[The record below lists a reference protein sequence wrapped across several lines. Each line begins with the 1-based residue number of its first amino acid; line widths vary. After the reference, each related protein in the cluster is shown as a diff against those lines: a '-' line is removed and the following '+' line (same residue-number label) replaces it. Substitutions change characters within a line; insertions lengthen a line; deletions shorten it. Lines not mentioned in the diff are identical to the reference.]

1 MKILKAQEIA
11 NMEAPLQSHPL
22 NPDSLLTKR
31 KLGDAAGL
39 SHFGFNMVA
48 VMPGQN
54 STEYHRHLYEE
65 ECIYILSGIGEAES
79 DDKCYT
85 VGEGDFLGFSRNGPA
100 HSLTNTGSEPL
111 VLLVAGQR
119 LEHDVCEYP
128 RRNLRLYINGDKED
142 YVSFDD
148 ASSEPPQT

>member
-1 MKILKAQEIA
+1 MKILKAEEIG
-11 NMEAPLQSHPL
+11 NMDAPMQSHPL
-22 NPDSLLTKR
+22 NPNSLYVKK

-39 SHFGFNMVA
+39 SHFGFNMVT
-48 VMPGQN
+48 VMSGHN

-65 ECIYILSGIGEAES
+65 ECIYILSGSGEAEI
-79 DDKCYT
+79 DDKFYN
-85 VGEGDFLGFSRNGPA
+85 VGKGDFLGFSRNGPA

-128 RRNLRLYINGDKED
+128 KKNLRLYINGDRED
-142 YVSFDD
+142 YVKVDD
-148 ASSEPPQT
+148 ASSKPPQA